1 MRKEWGGGGERD
13 EKTVK
18 ERERESLSD
27 QGSQREDFIL
37 FYSMFPFL
45 GSFPLRLAP
54 LLVRAP
60 HPQGRFGCLPR
71 LDSSFYLSCLQQWGG
86 GLWAPKLRDLPGSQK
101 QTAICLGSEVGGH
114 PGTSP
119 CPAKPHFHP
128 TPSFLRGDG
137 DDGAYHP
144 EQSQAGCRTQSART
158 SREVIA
164 GGIWHPSME
173 QLWGGGGRRLGWL
186 GIRTSLEIGEV
197 WARGGEIRVKTTH
210 FAFLE
215 ASPTSTSNPLPG
227 VQSHPPPPGLLPCLP
242 HPHPALPR
250 CPLRVSDARSSLSV

>member
-1 MRKEWGGGGERD
+1 M
-13 EKTVK
+13 
-18 ERERESLSD
+18 
-27 QGSQREDFIL
+27 
-37 FYSMFPFL
+37 
-45 GSFPLRLAP
+45 
-54 LLVRAP
+54 
-60 HPQGRFGCLPR
+60 
-71 LDSSFYLSCLQQWGG
+71 
-86 GLWAPKLRDLPGSQK
+86 
-101 QTAICLGSEVGGH
+101 GGH

-128 TPSFLRGDG
+128 TPSFLRGD

-210 FAFLE
+210 TLL
-215 ASPTSTSNPLPG
+215 SWKPHPPPPPTPCLGFS
-227 VQSHPPPPGLLPCLP
+227 PPPPGLLPCLP